1 MDHSFRSVSLYLD
14 HTLGLAHLQSV
25 LQGSLDRH
33 PSELVRIIGIVH
45 SPEPTEAWAI
55 QAAADRVYP
64 SVSLPVRP
72 DQDRRSRLI
81 LIATSGLEALTQE
94 LSVHLGSSLDQNS
107 VRLH

>member
-1 MDHSFRSVSLYLD
+1 
-14 HTLGLAHLQSV
+14 LQSV

-33 PSELVRIIGIVH
+33 PNELVRIKGIVH